1 MQLDDKLTLQ
11 NVEEK
16 CYFMMTLKQV
26 NSSYA
31 SKVSGDVIALLLEE
45 RCTQAI
51 MSEIILMSQD
61 S

>member
-16 CYFMMTLKQV
+16 CCFMMILKQV

-31 SKVSGDVIALLLEE
+31 SKVSGDAIALLLEE